1 MTPAPI
7 SSGMPPSGRIS
18 TTVAGQA
25 SHAACLRRFGAVDWP
40 ASPVGRLSS
49 EMTVDS
55 TQLDDN
61 PSKWQSVPRLS
72 VMACMHDVN
81 PTVHGG
87 LYSRYLPVLKDAQD
101 GGWFAA
107 DDSAQCMQSRPK
119 VVRVGR
125 GGWRMRAGDVA
136 SVDKS
141 VRRVWLGILG
151 VVPLVPLVP
160 FVFDRT
166 RVLLSSDDE
175 RVQIGG

>member
-1 MTPAPI
+1 
-7 SSGMPPSGRIS
+7 
-18 TTVAGQA
+18 
-25 SHAACLRRFGAVDWP
+25 
-40 ASPVGRLSS
+40 
-49 EMTVDS
+49 
-55 TQLDDN
+55 
-61 PSKWQSVPRLS
+61 
-72 VMACMHDVN
+72 MACMHDVN
-81 PTVHGG
+81 PTVHDG
-87 LYSRYLPVLKDAQD
+87 LYSRYLPVPKDAQS

-107 DDSAQCMQSRPK
+107 HDSAQCMQSRPK